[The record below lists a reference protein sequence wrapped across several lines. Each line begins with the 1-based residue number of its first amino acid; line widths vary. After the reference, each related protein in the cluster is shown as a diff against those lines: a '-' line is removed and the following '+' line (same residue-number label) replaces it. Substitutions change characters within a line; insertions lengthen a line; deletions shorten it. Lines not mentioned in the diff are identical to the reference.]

1 MRSVQHVI
9 RFVLCGAVLL
19 TTIRLTAAQQP
30 LTPVMR
36 IGDWVEVGG
45 ELSVVVIFEAEKRLQ
60 ASGFEPGAVDGILD
74 VHTQTALRR
83 YQADK
88 GLPVTGKLDQ
98 ASRQALGLK

>member
-1 MRSVQHVI
+1 MKHVMHLA
-9 RFVLCGAVLL
+9 LCGIIMVS
-19 TTIRLTAAQQP
+19 TITLTAAQQP

-45 ELSVVVIFEAEKRLQ
+45 ELPVVVIFEAEKRLK

-88 GLPVTGKLDQ
+88 GLPITGKLDQ
-98 ASRQALGLK
+98 ASRQAFGLK